1 MRACMHGRLNFD
13 TSQSMRE
20 DKRRDMK
27 QLTKLAQDNLVQ
39 QSRINQL
46 ENSVLVSKKEQ
57 QRNADTLKSLLAKCR
72 RLEEQLRR
80 ARVLNEVPMKPRVLS
95 DDKSEHG

>member
-1 MRACMHGRLNFD
+1 MRAGMHERLYFY
-13 TSQSMRE
+13 TSQAMRE

-27 QLTKLAQDNLVQ
+27 QLTKLAQDNLAQ

-72 RLEEQLRR
+72 RQEEQLRR
-80 ARVLNEVPMKPRVLS
+80 ARVLNEVPVKPRIFS
-95 DDKSEHG
+95 DDKSEN

>member
-1 MRACMHGRLNFD
+1 MRAGMHERLYFY
-13 TSQSMRE
+13 TSQAMRE

-27 QLTKLAQDNLVQ
+27 QLTKLAQDNLAQ

-72 RLEEQLRR
+72 RQEEQLRR
-80 ARVLNEVPMKPRVLS
+80 ARVLNEVPVKPRILS
-95 DDKSEHG
+95 DDKSEN

>member
-1 MRACMHGRLNFD
+1 MHERLYFY
-13 TSQSMRE
+13 TSQAMRE

-27 QLTKLAQDNLVQ
+27 QLTKLAQDNLAQ

-72 RLEEQLRR
+72 RQEEQLRR
-80 ARVLNEVPMKPRVLS
+80 ARVLNEVPVKPRILS
-95 DDKSEHG
+95 DDKSEN